1 MTGQFYFRTLKILV
15 SAFLFSFACLSS
27 FWSQKCN
34 FSNQQ
39 RCHATSWGSFC
50 NIWLTIFLLN
60 GVKKC
65 FWEGS
70 VASTKF
76 KSLLHFQPSDTAAS
90 FKIFCCHLLV
100 MHQTVQWVRLTSN
113 LFKIILSVTFPA
125 EESNKRHIWQKRK
138 NEMTNSKICK

>member
-15 SAFLFSFACLSS
+15 SAFSFCFACLSS

-39 RCHATSWGSFC
+39 RCQATLWGSFC

-65 FWEGS
+65 FWEGG

-76 KSLLHFQPSDTAAS
+76 KSLLHFQPRDTAAS
-90 FKIFCCHLLV
+90 FKIFHCHLPAV
-100 MHQTVQWVRLTSN
+100 HQTLQWVRLTSN
-113 LFKIILSVTFPA
+113 LFKSIPAFPS